1 MASKASIEKADRI
14 VEDHQGDL
22 AALKAAV
29 AQALDRAFRTGQ
41 EASLWYVEADVDSRF
56 GSGAPRGP
64 QHKQP
69 GSRSPEN
76 THKY

>member
-56 GSGAPRGP
+56 GSGPSGAAA
-64 QHKQP
+64 
-69 GSRSPEN
+69 
-76 THKY
+76 